1 MTYAVDLTTLLKSL
15 FEVRLKSDTER
26 TISWLELKEAYE
38 AYEHSGYRQ
47 HIHRRICATF
57 QQDRQTLEKDKE
69 KERFHGL
76 FVELVKGEHLWRAGD
91 GTIGGNTLF
100 PGLGVPLR
108 PSSTAPPSPQHS

>member
-15 FEVRLKSDTER
+15 YEIRLKSDTER

-38 AYEHSGYRQ
+38 HSGSREQ
-47 HIHRRICATF
+47 VHRHICAAF
-57 QQDRQTLEKDKE
+57 QQDQQTLDKE
-69 KERFHGL
+69 HFYGL
-76 FVELVKGEHLWRAGD
+76 FVELVKGEHMYRSGD
-91 GTIGGNTLF
+91 GTKGHF